1 MATTVHEPD
10 VESVVIQLLGATG
23 WSAINAQA
31 ETFGPEGT
39 LGRANRRETVLAPR
53 LRAALARLNA
63 DVPDGAIDR
72 AVEDLTGDR
81 SAQQLADANHALY
94 RLLKDGVRV
103 TLPDPS
109 GAPKTHVVRVIDWDS
124 PGANEFLL
132 VQQLWVAGAVK
143 DYRADLVGFVNGLPW
158 LFIELKNV
166 THNAQEALTKNL
178 DTYRANIP
186 QLFWHNAVIVLSNGL
201 DAVMGSLTSSWD
213 RFKAWTRVDN
223 EDDTP
228 GPSLDGVIRGA
239 LAPARLLDLVENFI
253 LFEGTGG
260 SAKKVIAQNHQ
271 MLGVN
276 RAVAAVERYRAG
288 LDDPASSP
296 ESMEAMRRLGV
307 FWHTQGSGK
316 SYSMVF
322 FSQKV
327 LRKVVGNW
335 SFVVVTDREEL
346 DDQIYKTFKLNGA
359 VGAEDKAR
367 ATSAANLRT
376 MLGGDR
382 RYVFTLIQKF
392 RTESKGKAFPKLSDR
407 AEIIVMADEAHR
419 SQYDTFAIN
428 MRLALPHAA
437 FIGFT
442 GTPLL
447 QGDQTTREVFGDY
460 VSRYRFFDAVRDGAT
475 VPLYYEATIPELQ
488 LDEALFEEGFAK
500 LLAEEPMTPE
510 ERAALENRY
519 AKLYAL
525 VTRKERLDA
534 VARNLAEHFL
544 GVSDGLK
551 AMVVCIDKATTLHL
565 YKRVQDFM
573 KERVAQLN
581 DELVSRQPH
590 ERTQIATLKSSIA
603 ALKSLEM
610 AVILSAGEDDEK
622 RYKERKLDPAWVR
635 ATLSA
640 MDAEV
645 MAERFKR
652 PEDPLRIAFVCSMWI
667 TGFDA
672 PPVGVVYLDRPMRNH
687 ALMQTIARANRV
699 FPGKEFGLVVDY
711 IGVFKSLEAA
721 FQDYAGSQLS
731 KDRPAETKDVVFARL
746 NDRLSE
752 LRAWCRAN
760 EVDVDALKVDA
771 GVSTAA
777 YLELLREARDSLAH
791 PAERRDTFLARA
803 GEVDRLFRALGF
815 DARKREMMEDWR
827 VVSTLSQMLRA
838 MVERPDLA
846 AVAAKV
852 EQLLDRAID
861 ATGTLF
867 TVSSTMDLTTLDV
880 AAMARLKASKSVYAE
895 AESLGASAR
904 ELVYGAAGSNPTL
917 AGLQQRLDGLIADYN
932 DGVRG
937 VEAFFDE
944 VKEIVDQVNAEAER
958 AKAEGLGARE
968 LVLFDVVL
976 EALGDVGEGEEREA
990 VREMARDLGRR
1001 LPGVLVLDWRAHEQ
1015 RRAAVAGVIESA
1027 LEALPSRYVQAELER
1042 SRDAVMRYLFERE
1055 WQA

>member
-10 VESVVIQLLGATG
+10 VESVVIQLLGAAG

-39 LGRANRRETVLAPR
+39 LGRANRRETVLTPR

-63 DVPDGAIDR
+63 DVPDAAIDR
-72 AVEDLTGDR
+72 AMDDLTVDR
-81 SAQQLADANHALY
+81 SAQQLADANHTLY
-94 RLLKDGVRV
+94 RMVKDGVRV

-239 LAPARLLDLVENFI
+239 LAPTRLLDLVENFI

-288 LDDPASSP
+288 LGDPASSP
-296 ESMEAMRRLGV
+296 GSMEALRRLGV

-322 FSQKV
+322 FSQKA
-327 LRKVVGNW
+327 LRKVTGNW

-382 RYVFTLIQKF
+382 RYVFTLIQKY
-392 RTESKGKAFPKLSDR
+392 RPESKGKAFPRLSDR

-428 MRLALPHAA
+428 MRLALPNAA

-488 LDEALFEEGFAK
+488 LDEELFEEGFAK

-519 AKLYAL
+519 ARLYAL

-622 RYKERKLDPAWVR
+622 RYKERKLDPAWVK

-652 PEDPLRIAFVCSMWI
+652 LDDSLRIAFVCSMWI

-699 FPGKEFGLVVDY
+699 YPGE
-711 IGVFKSLEAA
+711 GV
-721 FQDYAGSQLS
+721 
-731 KDRPAETKDVVFARL
+731 
-746 NDRLSE
+746 
-752 LRAWCRAN
+752 
-760 EVDVDALKVDA
+760 
-771 GVSTAA
+771 
-777 YLELLREARDSLAH
+777 
-791 PAERRDTFLARA
+791 RA
-803 GEVDRLFRALGF
+803 GGGLHRGLQEPGGGLPGLRGLAALQGPPRGDQGRRLRSAQRTALG
-815 DARKREMMEDWR
+815 AAR
-827 VVSTLSQMLRA
+827 VVQDERGRRGRA
-838 MVERPDLA
+838 QAGRGRLDGGLPG
-846 AVAAKV
+846 AVAGGSR
-852 EQLLDRAID
+852 RA
-861 ATGTLF
+861 
-867 TVSSTMDLTTLDV
+867 
-880 AAMARLKASKSVYAE
+880 
-895 AESLGASAR
+895 GAPG
-904 ELVYGAAGSNPTL
+904 GAAGHLPGEGGGGRPAVPCAGLRRAQAGDDGGL
-917 AGLQQRLDGLIADYN
+917 AGRLDAVADAAR
-932 DGVRG
+932 DGGAAGPRGGGGEGGAAARPGHRRDGDAVHGELDDGPDDAGRGGDGAAEGVEERVRG
-937 VEAFFDE
+937 
-944 VKEIVDQVNAEAER
+944 
-958 AKAEGLGARE
+958 
-968 LVLFDVVL
+968 
-976 EALGDVGEGEEREA
+976 
-990 VREMARDLGRR
+990 GR
-1001 LPGVLVLDWRAHEQ
+1001 
-1015 RRAAVAGVIESA
+1015 VAGRVGA
-1027 LEALPSRYVQAELER
+1027 
-1042 SRDAVMRYLFERE
+1042 
-1055 WQA
+1055 